1 MLCNQHC
8 FCRYVSYLVWSSLV
22 KTVTQPA
29 PPYGVVYHMR
39 GSLINLSESTGK
51 CDVVKS
57 SQLSAM
63 MNMVN
68 SEKLEIWS
76 FFYEYSHVWLH
87 ACWTSQTWQTMQR
100 VTQCVCVFT
109 VFTHLK
115 QHCTHLSS
123 SCQSTQL
130 CLLSKVW
137 HENTTEVGREKHDG
151 VRP

>member
-8 FCRYVSYLVWSSLV
+8 FCRYVLYLVWSSLV

-39 GSLINLSESTGK
+39 GSLINLSESTGE

-100 VTQCVCVFT
+100 VTQCVCVCVYSVHTPEAALHSSVKFTSVHSAVFT
-109 VFTHLK
+109 VKGVTWKHN
-115 QHCTHLSS
+115 
-123 SCQSTQL
+123 
-130 CLLSKVW
+130 W
-137 HENTTEVGREKHDG
+137 GRTGKT
-151 VRP
+151 RRS